1 MAGFAARGLGYIT
14 AMIRTST
21 VERYLSTVRG
31 SRDPLLVEMEA
42 YAAKHD
48 VPIADAE
55 TAALVAMLARAAG
68 GRAVL
73 EVGLAIGYTALQ
85 VARSLVAGGRVTS
98 LERDAKM
105 VAVAREFLSR
115 DPAGARVEIVEG
127 DAAITMAALSGPF
140 DVVYVDADKT
150 GYSRYVGLALERLSP
165 GGLVLIDNLLMD
177 GAVATGQGDGHWS
190 QASVDAARELSAGLT
205 MDPAVSFVLLPVGD
219 GVGVLQRR

>member
-1 MAGFAARGLGYIT
+1 
-14 AMIRTST
+14 MIRTAAT
-21 VERYLSTVRG
+21 ERYLATVRG

-42 YAAKHD
+42 YATQHD

-73 EVGLAIGYTALQ
+73 EVGLAIGYTALH
-85 VARSLVAGGRVTS
+85 VARSLVAGGRVMS
-98 LERDAKM
+98 LEHDATM
-105 VAVAREFLSR
+105 IAVAREFLSR
-115 DPAGARVEIVEG
+115 DPAGTRVEIVEG
-127 DAAITMAALSGPF
+127 DAAVTMAGLSGPF
-140 DVVYVDADKT
+140 DLVYVDADKT
-150 GYSRYVGLALERLSP
+150 GYPLYVELALERLGP

-177 GAVATGQGDGHWS
+177 GTVATGHGDGHWS
-190 QASVDAARELSAGLT
+190 QASVDAARELNAALA